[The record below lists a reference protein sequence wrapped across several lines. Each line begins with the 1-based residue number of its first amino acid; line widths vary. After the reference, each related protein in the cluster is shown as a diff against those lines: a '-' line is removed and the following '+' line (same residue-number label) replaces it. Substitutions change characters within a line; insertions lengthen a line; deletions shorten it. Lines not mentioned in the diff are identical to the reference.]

1 MQSTIAKR
9 SIIVAG
15 HQTSV
20 SLEDAFW
27 NGLKEIG
34 KHHNRTLSELIG
46 DINGRRQHGNLSSA
60 IRLFVLD
67 QYRARPYGLN
77 TDSRDIQQESHNRNL
92 GHNGEGRR
100 QDCKANL

>member
-9 SIIVAG
+9 SINVAG

-34 KHHNRTLSELIG
+34 KRHNRTLSELIG
-46 DINGRRQHGNLSSA
+46 DIDGRRQCGNLSSA

-67 QYRARPYGLN
+67 QFRARPYGLN
-77 TDSRDIQQESHNRNL
+77 ADARDAGQQTAQYR
-92 GHNGEGRR
+92 G
-100 QDCKANL
+100 KAPLTLQRAGL